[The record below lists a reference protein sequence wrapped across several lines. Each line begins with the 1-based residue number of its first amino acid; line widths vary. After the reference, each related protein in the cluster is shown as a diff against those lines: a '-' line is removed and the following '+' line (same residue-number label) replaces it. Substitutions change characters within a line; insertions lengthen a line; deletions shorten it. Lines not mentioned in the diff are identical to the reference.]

1 MQSVGIRTQDYD
13 VRYDEIVRKEVIN
26 KLTKMVNDPK
36 FGEQYTVNDGI
47 VSYHLTYWV
56 NSNISNKNVFML
68 LLFEGM
74 DNTHKIFV
82 PGITP
87 LLNNDESTSAF
98 YFNDWEAADICS
110 KLKEWVKFQ
119 KKQDKQ
125 KEAVA
130 KELQANEAR
139 KYALEKLANIR

>member
-13 VRYDEIVRKEVIN
+13 VRYDETVRREVIN

-47 VSYHLTYWV
+47 VSYHSCYWV

-68 LLFEGM
+68 FLYETM
-74 DNTHKIFV
+74 DNTHGIFV

-87 LLNNDESTSAF
+87 LLDNDELISGF
-98 YFNDWEAADICS
+98 HFRDWEATHICS
-110 KLKEWVKFQ
+110 KLKEWVKIQ
-119 KKQDKQ
+119 KEQDKQ
-125 KEAVA
+125 NETVA
-130 KELQANEAR
+130 KELRANEAR
-139 KYALEKLANIR
+139 KAVLETLANIR

>member
-13 VRYDEIVRKEVIN
+13 VKYDEKVKKEVIN

-36 FGEQYTVNDGI
+36 FGEQYRVNEGTL
-47 VSYHLTYWV
+47 SYHFCYWV
-56 NSNISNKNVFML
+56 NSNISNKNVFI
-68 LLFEGM
+68 LFLYENM
-74 DNTHKIFV
+74 DNTHNIFV

-87 LLNNDESTSAF
+87 LLHNDELISGF
-98 YFNDWEAADICS
+98 HFHDWEAAHICS

-125 KEAVA
+125 RETVA